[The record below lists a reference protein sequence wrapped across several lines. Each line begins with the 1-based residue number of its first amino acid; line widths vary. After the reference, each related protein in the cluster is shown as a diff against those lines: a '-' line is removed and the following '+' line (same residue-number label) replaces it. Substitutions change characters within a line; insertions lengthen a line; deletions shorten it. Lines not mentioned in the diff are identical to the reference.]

1 MGILRPQVR
10 PQESLRIRQN
20 PMSLTRRRFLGVVSL
35 AAAGTFVRPSFGER
49 TDARTISWPSRAVQL
64 PPDDDDHKP
73 PVVTAV
79 RLHRDGNMLATAGD
93 DHHVRVW
100 ALTDGKLIHKLQGH
114 QDWVRT
120 IDYSPDGRVLA
131 SAGNDRQIVLWDAAT
146 GQQLDVLTTQ
156 EAAIAQIR
164 YSPSGKYLAALGFE
178 EHVRLYD
185 VASKQL
191 VARMP
196 APCQDM
202 RTLVFSPDER
212 MLAAGGRCGAI
223 RLLSVPDGAA
233 VRDIPAHRQ
242 RIRSLAFSSDGSY
255 VASSGEDRL
264 IHVAPAA
271 GGQGSSLPARPAK
284 VLSIAFYGPH
294 HLAAAGSDNLI
305 RLWDV
310 QTQTEIG
317 ILRGHTGSVA
327 ALECQ
332 GKVLVSAGYDT
343 TVRIWDV
350 GDQVAGGVVELPG
363 RVGSKPGEQK
373 AR

>member
-1 MGILRPQVR
+1 MVL
-10 PQESLRIRQN
+10 S
-20 PMSLTRRRFLGVVSL
+20 RRRFVLGLSL
-35 AAAGTFVRPSFGER
+35 AAGWPWLRPMRAER
-49 TDARTISWPSRAVQL
+49 VETRTVSWPSRVVQL

-79 RLHRDGNMLATAGD
+79 RLHRDGSLLATAGD

-100 ALTDGKLIHKLQGH
+100 SLTDGKLVHKLEGH
-114 QDWVRT
+114 NDWVRT
-120 IDYSPDGRVLA
+120 VDYSPDGRVLA
-131 SAGNDRQIVLWDAAT
+131 SAGNDRQIILWDAAT
-146 GQQLDVLTTQ
+146 GVQIDVLAIH
-156 EAAIAQIR
+156 EAAIAAIR
-164 YSPSGKYLAALGFE
+164 FSPSGKLLAAVGFE
-178 EHVRLYD
+178 EQVRLYD
-185 VASKQL
+185 MASKQL
-191 VARMP
+191 AGKLA

-202 RTLVFSPDER
+202 RALAFSPDEG
-212 MLAAGGRCGAI
+212 MLAVGGRCGSI
-223 RLLSVPDGAA
+223 RLIGLPGGELA
-233 VRDIPAHRQ
+233 RDIPAHRQ

-255 VASSGEDRL
+255 VASSGDDRL
-264 IHVAPAA
+264 IHVAPL
-271 GGQGSSLPARPAK
+271 GGQAVGTAQAPGASLPVRPCK
-284 VLSIAFYGPH
+284 VMSIAFYGPH
-294 HLAAAGSDNLI
+294 QLAAAGSDNLI

-350 GDQVAGGVVELPG
+350 GDQVAAGAAEQPG
-363 RVGSKPGEQK
+363 RVGSRPGEQK